1 MLRRV
6 RASGFTRRI
15 TGIGPGFVDS
25 FLRDN
30 KVIPPVLAVLALLI
44 FSWVV
49 AGVFVGKPHNERVSN
64 QANVVAQ
71 TPDNNSSSDSSD
83 SPAPQVE
90 SRNAD
95 SYAAYQSKD
104 PFHQI
109 LTPASASGG
118 STTDTTNESTNGTSG
133 GSNATG
139 PNGTSGGSGASG
151 GSGGSPTG
159 TGGGGTGGGSGGGS
173 TTGSSAQNASAA
185 DSDGDGL
192 SNRKEKKLG
201 LDPNNPD
208 TNGNGITD
216 GREDVATGGSG
227 SGSGSEGGQS
237 GSGSGGNGGG
247 GKTTGGGGL
256 IDSGGNLPDP
266 SR

>member
-6 RASGFTRRI
+6 RASGFARRVMSV
-15 TGIGPGFVDS
+15 GPGFVDS

-71 TPDNNSSSDSSD
+71 APDNNSSADSPD

-90 SRNAD
+90 SRNAE
-95 SYAAYQSKD
+95 SYAAYQSKN
-104 PFHQI
+104 PFRQI
-109 LTPASASGG
+109 FTPANASGG
-118 STTDTTNESTNGTSG
+118 STSGATNESTSGDSG
-133 GSNATG
+133 GSA
-139 PNGTSGGSGASG
+139 GGSGNTG
-151 GSGGSPTG
+151 GSGGSTTN
-159 TGGGGTGGGSGGGS
+159 TGGGGAGGGS
-173 TTGSSAQNASAA
+173 TTATSGQKASAV

-192 SNRKEKKLG
+192 SNRKEKRLG

-208 TNGNGITD
+208 TDGDGITD
-216 GREDVATGGSG
+216 GREDIASG
-227 SGSGSEGGQS
+227 
-237 GSGSGGNGGG
+237 GSGGNGGG

-256 IDSGGNLPDP
+256 INSGGDLPAP